1 MPIVIHE
8 LVVTAELEQKIGTSS
23 DNQGAQPKSLDR
35 EEIIRECVEQVLKQ
49 LERQKER

>member
-23 DNQGAQPKSLDR
+23 DNQDAPSKRLDR
-35 EEIIRECVEQVLKQ
+35 EEIIRECTEQVIKQ